1 MVEQNTQPLQ
11 AVRIDDK
18 TYRIEDNGTRALLFI
33 GTKRLLLVD
42 SGFGSAG
49 SMRKLVEELTDKQVM
64 LVNTHADGDHIGCN
78 AEFDSA
84 HMHPAEM
91 PYYFQNTKA
100 DAAVSPLWEGDVI
113 DIGGRN
119 FEVLLIP
126 GHTPGSIALLDREN
140 RILVSGDSLS
150 ETPVFMFGEVRSIHA
165 YIASMEKLI
174 KLQGLIDEIYP
185 SHGPFPIAPS
195 QIKWAYEAAKKL
207 AAGELPPQEPTF
219 PVPAKMYSSGK
230 ATFFY

>member
-1 MVEQNTQPLQ
+1 M
-11 AVRIDDK
+11 
-18 TYRIEDNGTRALLFI
+18 
-33 GTKRLLLVD
+33 
-42 SGFGSAG
+42 S
-49 SMRKLVEELTDKQVM
+49 
-64 LVNTHADGDHIGCN
+64 THADGDHIGCN

-91 PYYFQNTKA
+91 PYIQNTKA

-113 DIGGRN
+113 DIGGRS

-219 PVPAKMYSSGK
+219 PFRQRCIQAAKLHSFISRNVELYVKFKGLHVVIKLDRTCSPL
-230 ATFFY
+230 